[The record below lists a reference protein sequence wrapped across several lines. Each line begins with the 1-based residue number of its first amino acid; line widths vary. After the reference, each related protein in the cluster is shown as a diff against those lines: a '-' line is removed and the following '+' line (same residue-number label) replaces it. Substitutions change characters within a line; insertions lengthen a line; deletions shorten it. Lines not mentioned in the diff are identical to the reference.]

1 MMTGSVWVETAVVSQ
16 GSLPWEQM
24 GWGGG
29 APAAWAGKHVKN
41 TLVWTLRALRVDQ
54 CEAGRYQGPDTS
66 DVEGTVSRTHIA
78 NAYQEDIDQS
88 PDAQASKAEQL
99 AQTFPPLAQV
109 EPVSSKTPKCDATKE
124 RRDLSLD
131 PPRAQPAGS
140 AGPHLSANAVDHL

>member
-24 GWGGG
+24 GWGGV
-29 APAAWAGKHVKN
+29 APAAWPGKHVKN
-41 TLVWTLRALRVDQ
+41 TLSSDQ

-124 RRDLSLD
+124 SREPSLD
-131 PPRAQPAGS
+131 PARAQPAGS